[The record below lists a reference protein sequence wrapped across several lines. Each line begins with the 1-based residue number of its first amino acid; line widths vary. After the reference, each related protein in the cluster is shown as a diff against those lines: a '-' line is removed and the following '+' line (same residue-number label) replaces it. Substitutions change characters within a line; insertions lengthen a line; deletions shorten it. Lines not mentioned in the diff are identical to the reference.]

1 MHISDGI
8 ISIEVATVSAVATL
22 AFCVYSF
29 KNLTNEKIALVASM
43 SALFFVTSFIHIP
56 FGVTQIHLMLIGFIG
71 IFLGSVAFISIA
83 IALILQA
90 LLLGFGGLS
99 SLGANILVMALPAYL
114 VYLIFKLEI
123 LKKLNEKVKFFLVG
137 FLGVFISSLLLFT
150 VLVFSKDEYLAVAY
164 SIIAVNIPT
173 MILEGIVTMFL
184 LLYIKKSMPKLLK
197 ETSLWRSFY

>member
-8 ISIEVATVSAVATL
+8 ISIEVATVSAVVTL

-71 IFLGSVAFISIA
+71 IFLGSLAFISIA

-90 LLLGFGGLS
+90 LLLGFGGIS

-197 ETSLWRSFY
+197 ETSL

>member
-150 VLVFSKDEYLAVAY
+150 VLVFSKDEYLAVGY

-197 ETSLWRSFY
+197 ETSL

>member
-8 ISIEVATVSAVATL
+8 ISIEVATVNAVATL

-197 ETSLWRSFY
+197 ETSL

>member
-150 VLVFSKDEYLAVAY
+150 VLFFSKDEYLAVAY

-197 ETSLWRSFY
+197 ETSL

>member
-29 KNLTNEKIALVASM
+29 RNLTNEKIALVASM

-71 IFLGSVAFISIA
+71 IFLGSLAFISIA

-123 LKKLNEKVKFFLVG
+123 LKRLNEKVKFFLVG
-137 FLGVFISSLLLFT
+137 FLGVFISSLLLFS

-173 MILEGIVTMFL
+173 MILEGLVTMFL

-197 ETSLWRSFY
+197 ETSL

>member
-29 KNLTNEKIALVASM
+29 RNLTNEKIALVASM

-71 IFLGSVAFISIA
+71 IFLGSLAFISIA

-123 LKKLNEKVKFFLVG
+123 LKRLNEKVKFFLVG
-137 FLGVFISSLLLFT
+137 FLGVFISSLLLFS
-150 VLVFSKDEYLAVAY
+150 VLVFSKDEYLAVGY

-197 ETSLWRSFY
+197 ETSL

>member
-71 IFLGSVAFISIA
+71 IFLGSLAFISIA

-123 LKKLNEKVKFFLVG
+123 LKRLNEKVKFFLVG

-197 ETSLWRSFY
+197 ETSL

>member
-71 IFLGSVAFISIA
+71 IFLGSLAFISIA

-173 MILEGIVTMFL
+173 MILEGLVTMFL

-197 ETSLWRSFY
+197 ETSL

>member
-1 MHISDGI
+1 
-8 ISIEVATVSAVATL
+8 
-22 AFCVYSF
+22 
-29 KNLTNEKIALVASM
+29 TNEKIALVASM

-71 IFLGSVAFISIA
+71 IFLGSLAFISIA

-173 MILEGIVTMFL
+173 MILEGLVTMFL

-197 ETSLWRSFY
+197 ETSL

>member
-197 ETSLWRSFY
+197 ETSL

>member
-1 MHISDGI
+1 M
-8 ISIEVATVSAVATL
+8 
-22 AFCVYSF
+22 
-29 KNLTNEKIALVASM
+29 
-43 SALFFVTSFIHIP
+43 
-56 FGVTQIHLMLIGFIG
+56 
-71 IFLGSVAFISIA
+71 
-83 IALILQA
+83 
-90 LLLGFGGLS
+90 
-99 SLGANILVMALPAYL
+99 
-114 VYLIFKLEI
+114 IFKLEI

-197 ETSLWRSFY
+197 ETSL

>member
-71 IFLGSVAFISIA
+71 IFLGSLAFISIA

-123 LKKLNEKVKFFLVG
+123 LKKLNEKIKFFLVG

-173 MILEGIVTMFL
+173 MILEGLVTMFL

-197 ETSLWRSFY
+197 ETSL

>member
-29 KNLTNEKIALVASM
+29 RNLTNEKIALVASM

-71 IFLGSVAFISIA
+71 ILLGSLAFISIA

-123 LKKLNEKVKFFLVG
+123 LKRLNEKVKFFLVG
-137 FLGVFISSLLLFT
+137 FLGVFISSLLLFS
-150 VLVFSKDEYLAVAY
+150 VLVFSKDEYLAVGY

-197 ETSLWRSFY
+197 ETSL

>member
-43 SALFFVTSFIHIP
+43 SALFFVTSFTHIP

-90 LLLGFGGLS
+90 LLLGFGGIS

-197 ETSLWRSFY
+197 ETSL

>member
-8 ISIEVATVSAVATL
+8 ISIEVAIVSAVVTL

-71 IFLGSVAFISIA
+71 IFLGSLAFISIA

-90 LLLGFGGLS
+90 LLLGFGGIS

-197 ETSLWRSFY
+197 ETSL

>member
-123 LKKLNEKVKFFLVG
+123 LKRLNEKVKFFLVG
-137 FLGVFISSLLLFT
+137 FLGVFISSLLLFS
-150 VLVFSKDEYLAVAY
+150 VLVFSKDEYLAVGY

-173 MILEGIVTMFL
+173 MILEGLVTMFL

-197 ETSLWRSFY
+197 ETSL

>member
-71 IFLGSVAFISIA
+71 IFLGSLPFISIA

-150 VLVFSKDEYLAVAY
+150 ILVFSKDEYLAVAY

-173 MILEGIVTMFL
+173 MILEGIVTVFL

-197 ETSLWRSFY
+197 ETSL

>member
-71 IFLGSVAFISIA
+71 IFLGSLAFISIA

-150 VLVFSKDEYLAVAY
+150 VLFFSKDEYLAVAY

-197 ETSLWRSFY
+197 ETSL

>member
-71 IFLGSVAFISIA
+71 IFLGSLAFISIA

-90 LLLGFGGLS
+90 LLLGFGGIS

-150 VLVFSKDEYLAVAY
+150 VLVFSKDEYLAVGY

-197 ETSLWRSFY
+197 ETSL

>member
-123 LKKLNEKVKFFLVG
+123 LKRLNEKVKFFLVG
-137 FLGVFISSLLLFT
+137 FLGVFISSLLLFS

-173 MILEGIVTMFL
+173 MILEGLVTMFL

-197 ETSLWRSFY
+197 ETSL

>member
-71 IFLGSVAFISIA
+71 IFLGSLAFISIA

-114 VYLIFKLEI
+114 VYLIFKLGI

-137 FLGVFISSLLLFT
+137 FLGVFISSLLLFS

-173 MILEGIVTMFL
+173 MILEGLVTMFL

-197 ETSLWRSFY
+197 ETSL

>member
-56 FGVTQIHLMLIGFIG
+56 FGVSQIHLMLIGFIG

-123 LKKLNEKVKFFLVG
+123 LKRLNEKVKFFLVG
-137 FLGVFISSLLLFT
+137 FLGVFISSLLLFS

-197 ETSLWRSFY
+197 ETSL

>member
-71 IFLGSVAFISIA
+71 IFLGSLAFISIA

-123 LKKLNEKVKFFLVG
+123 LKRLNEKVKFFLVG
-137 FLGVFISSLLLFT
+137 FLGVFISSLLLFS

-197 ETSLWRSFY
+197 ETSL

>member
-150 VLVFSKDEYLAVAY
+150 VLVFSKDEYLAVGY

-173 MILEGIVTMFL
+173 MILEGLVTMFL

-197 ETSLWRSFY
+197 ETSL

>member
-8 ISIEVATVSAVATL
+8 ISIEVATISAVATL
-22 AFCVYSF
+22 AFCIYSF

-71 IFLGSVAFISIA
+71 IFLGSLAFISIA

-197 ETSLWRSFY
+197 ETSL

>member
-71 IFLGSVAFISIA
+71 IFLGSLAFISIA

-184 LLYIKKSMPKLLK
+184 LLYIKKSMSKLLK
-197 ETSLWRSFY
+197 ETSL

>member
-29 KNLTNEKIALVASM
+29 KNLINEKIALVASM

-71 IFLGSVAFISIA
+71 IFLGSLAFISIA

-197 ETSLWRSFY
+197 ETSL

>member
-71 IFLGSVAFISIA
+71 IFLGSVAFISIV

-197 ETSLWRSFY
+197 ETSL

>member
-8 ISIEVATVSAVATL
+8 ISIEVATVSAVVTL

-197 ETSLWRSFY
+197 ETSL

>member
-71 IFLGSVAFISIA
+71 IFLGSLAFISIA

-90 LLLGFGGLS
+90 LLLGFGGIS

-137 FLGVFISSLLLFT
+137 FLGVFISSLLLFS

-197 ETSLWRSFY
+197 ETSL

>member
-123 LKKLNEKVKFFLVG
+123 LKRLNEKVKFFLVG

-197 ETSLWRSFY
+197 ETSL

>member
-71 IFLGSVAFISIA
+71 IFLGSLAFISIA

-123 LKKLNEKVKFFLVG
+123 LKRLNEKVKFFLVG
-137 FLGVFISSLLLFT
+137 FLGVFISSLLLFS

-173 MILEGIVTMFL
+173 MILEGLVTMFL

-197 ETSLWRSFY
+197 ETSL

>member
-123 LKKLNEKVKFFLVG
+123 LKRLNEKVKFFLVG

-173 MILEGIVTMFL
+173 MILEGLVTMFL

-197 ETSLWRSFY
+197 ETSL